1 MVIDAR
7 TAQKAGFQVGDPVDI
22 VLQDGRQTF
31 TLVGIVGFGETDSLL
46 GATMSGFDLATAQQA
61 LGKPGLVDE
70 VDVRAEDG
78 VSASELKSRIA
89 AALPD
94 GVEAVTAEQVAD
106 DGTQSVK
113 DAMGIFTTVLLV
125 FAGVALLVGSFVI
138 WNTFNVLV
146 AQRRREVA
154 LLRAVGATRRQILG
168 GVLVEAASIG
178 LVSGLLGLLSGVG
191 LAIGIRSL
199 LSLVGVDIPS
209 TSPAIETRTLVVAM
223 VVGLGVTAVAAL
235 LPAWSATRVAPME
248 ALRDVV
254 PVSGGGGR
262 IRHIA
267 GWLTMAT
274 GAALLLACSVLGNQR
289 WWTVV
294 ATLITFTGLVFVGP
308 SLARGLARLADHG
321 RRGGGWR
328 MAARNIGRSSRRAA
342 ATALALTIGLT
353 VVIAVAVTASSL
365 KDSVTEAVN
374 GGNRSDLILEPA
386 GAGMGISPSV
396 ADLMRDRADLED
408 VVELR
413 EWGAQVGGKG
423 ALVTGMDTQGL
434 DNVIDLGIESGEVA
448 DLAPGRILVSDTKA
462 GDLGVGTGDNLVVT
476 FPETG
481 PKTFEVVG
489 TFSRGSLINA
499 TYVMSMPDFDANVTS
514 RLDGAILMTNAPGV
528 DPDRAKAAIE
538 KALAD
543 YPNVT
548 VNTPADITRNARAS
562 VDQLLGIV
570 TALLLLAVVV
580 AILGIV
586 NTLALSV
593 VERTRELGLMRAVG
607 ATRRQVRAVV
617 RRESVLMSL
626 LGCPHGGGVGRRRR
640 DRPGAGPGR
649 PGHHHGDGARG
660 DAGGLLRDRG
670 GGGGPGRAR
679 TRAPGQQGGRPA
691 RRHRGVT
698 DAVASRH
705 ERRGARPQRRVLLA
719 EVPRARPGH
728 RGDRGARHRRARRR
742 ERVGGRLRP
751 GVADASTRPRSTR
764 VSCWRPGTGWCTAVT
779 ATPRPRSSTTRWS
792 EGIEELVALAPLHN
806 PPAPRGDP
814 RHPGSVSRPAPGGG
828 LRHRVLRRTCRSRR
842 RPTPWTARWP
852 RPWASGG
859 TAPTASATSTSRARR
874 PGSCGRPAGRAG
886 AGRPPPGQR
895 RVSGGRA
902 RRPPARHV
910 DGADAA
916 GGAGDGHPPRRPRR
930 GRAAAPAAARLR
942 RRSARGPAAPP
953 LGAAGAGR
961 PCTTSGTC

>member
-1 MVIDAR
+1 MLRVSLRNLLVNKLRLLLTVIAVVVGVSFVSGTFVLSDTMVKAFDELYSGLTSGTDVVVRSESAYDADVTTTGGQVRPIDDSIVDTVSRVPGVDVAEGSVFGFALIIDKSGDPIQPGGAPTFGTSIAEDPRLSGAGSIREGRAPSGPDEVVIDAR
-7 TAQKAGFQVGDPVDI
+7 TAQKAGFRVGDPVDI
-22 VLQDGRQTF
+22 VLQNGRQTF

-46 GATMSGFDLATAQQA
+46 GATLSGFDLSTAQQA

-78 VSASELKSRIA
+78 VSAGELKSRIA

-94 GVEAVTAEQVAD
+94 GVEAVTGEQVAD

-125 FAGVALLVGSFVI
+125 FAAVALLVGSFVI

-199 LSLVGVDIPS
+199 LGLVGVDIPS
-209 TSPAIETRTLVVAM
+209 TSPAIETRTLVVGM

-262 IRHIA
+262 IRHTA

-274 GAALLLACSVLGNQR
+274 GAALLLACSVIGNQR

-294 ATLITFTGLVFVGP
+294 ATLVTFTGLVFVGP

-328 MAARNIGRSSRRAA
+328 MAARNVGRSSRRAA

-374 GGNRSDLILEPA
+374 GGNRSDLILESA

-396 ADLMRDRADLED
+396 ADLMRDRTEVKD

-423 ALVTGMDTQGL
+423 TLVTGMDTRGL
-434 DNVIDLGIESGEVA
+434 ENVIDLGIERGDVA
-448 DLAPGRILVSDTKA
+448 DLGPGRILVSATRA
-462 GDLGVGTGDNLVVT
+462 GDLGVGTGDHLVVT

-481 PKTFEVVG
+481 PKTFKVVG
-489 TFSRGSLINA
+489 TFSRGNLINA
-499 TYVMSMPDFDANVTS
+499 TYVMSMPDFDDNVTS

-538 KALAD
+538 EALAD

-548 VNTPADITRNARAS
+548 VNTPADITSNARAS

-580 AILGIV
+580 AVLGIV

-626 LGCPHGGGVGRRRR
+626 LGALTGVALGVG
-640 DRPGAGPGR
+640 AGIAL
-649 PGHHHGDGARG
+649 ARALA
-660 DAGGLLRDRG
+660 D
-670 GGGGPGRAR
+670 
-679 TRAPGQQGGRPA
+679 QGITTVTVPVVTLVVYFVIAVAVGILAALGPA
-691 RRHRGVT
+691 RR
-698 DAVASRH
+698 ASKVD
-705 ERRGARPQRRVLLA
+705 VL
-719 EVPRARPGH
+719 R
-728 RGDRGARHRRARRR
+728 
-742 ERVGGRLRP
+742 
-751 GVADASTRPRSTR
+751 
-764 VSCWRPGTGWCTAVT
+764 AVT
-779 ATPRPRSSTTRWS
+779 A
-792 EGIEELVALAPLHN
+792 E
-806 PPAPRGDP
+806 
-814 RHPGSVSRPAPGGG
+814 
-828 LRHRVLRRTCRSRR
+828 
-842 RPTPWTARWP
+842 
-852 RPWASGG
+852 
-859 TAPTASATSTSRARR
+859 
-874 PGSCGRPAGRAG
+874 
-886 AGRPPPGQR
+886 
-895 RVSGGRA
+895 
-902 RRPPARHV
+902 
-910 DGADAA
+910 
-916 GGAGDGHPPRRPRR
+916 
-930 GRAAAPAAARLR
+930 
-942 RRSARGPAAPP
+942 
-953 LGAAGAGR
+953 
-961 PCTTSGTC
+961 